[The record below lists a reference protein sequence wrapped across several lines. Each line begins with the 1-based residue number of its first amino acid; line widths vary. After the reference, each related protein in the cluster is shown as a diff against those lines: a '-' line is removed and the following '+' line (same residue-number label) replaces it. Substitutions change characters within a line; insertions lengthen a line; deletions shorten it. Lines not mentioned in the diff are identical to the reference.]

1 MKLGFIIPNY
11 PHEKRVALLPQHI
24 DGFDNELVV
33 ETGFGKTL
41 GIDDAEYIKTG
52 CTVGNRQDIFES
64 CDAIFSLKLIQ
75 PIDYDYLRK
84 GQMIIGWTHPTG
96 SGMRFMEE
104 QAIPKELVIVDIDN
118 VYPRVYYK
126 GKAFNIDWLKRDFI
140 WKNSFYAGYSATLH
154 GLLSF
159 GLLPNSNT
167 KVAILA
173 SGNVS
178 QGAFNIMSKL
188 GADIRMYYRKT
199 MEAFK
204 ENLHEFDIIINGI
217 EMDIPDAHILTKE
230 ELKRVKKNCLI
241 IDAAADAGNAIEG
254 TRYTSIDDPI
264 YEEKGI
270 YYYDVNNAPT
280 LFHRET
286 SDAISESFSKY
297 IYKKD
302 TKIFLNLIRE

>member
-41 GIDDAEYIKTG
+41 GIDDAEYIKAG

-154 GLLSF
+154 GLL
-159 GLLPNSNT
+159 LPSP
-167 KVAILA
+167 
-173 SGNVS
+173 
-178 QGAFNIMSKL
+178 FPHDSK
-188 GADIRMYYRKT
+188 D
-199 MEAFK
+199 
-204 ENLHEFDIIINGI
+204 
-217 EMDIPDAHILTKE
+217 
-230 ELKRVKKNCLI
+230 
-241 IDAAADAGNAIEG
+241 
-254 TRYTSIDDPI
+254 
-264 YEEKGI
+264 
-270 YYYDVNNAPT
+270 
-280 LFHRET
+280 
-286 SDAISESFSKY
+286 
-297 IYKKD
+297 
-302 TKIFLNLIRE
+302 